1 MSAVYIFEIKDVK
14 KDKSFKF
21 LKGRFF
27 VMGAPM
33 DMIFGLFSDIYVRL
47 PESIPFAVKNFSV
60 CGGLFKRI
68 LAWEGGTCKTWILD

>member
-21 LKGRFF
+21 LKDRFF

-47 PESIPFAVKNFSV
+47 
-60 CGGLFKRI
+60 
-68 LAWEGGTCKTWILD
+68 

>member
-47 PESIPFAVKNFSV
+47 
-60 CGGLFKRI
+60 
-68 LAWEGGTCKTWILD
+68 